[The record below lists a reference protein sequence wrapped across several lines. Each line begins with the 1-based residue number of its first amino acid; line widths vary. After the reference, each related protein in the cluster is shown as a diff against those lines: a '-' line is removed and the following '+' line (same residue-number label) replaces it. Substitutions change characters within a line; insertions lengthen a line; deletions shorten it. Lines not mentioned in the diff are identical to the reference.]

1 MAQSKKK
8 WSGFFGPRFSN
19 EMVTIQTYDKERH
32 WISKIP
38 IKQVQLGQ
46 LFHSYC
52 NTGVG
57 NFFYSEGLPL
67 QNNYDF
73 LCDMD
78 VPHTHIINS
87 PLDVEWDYDKSFY
100 GGSSL
105 KVKKETIKLLKMV
118 IPEGLN
124 PKSEYY
130 LQVTVKDT
138 QGINVVCKYI
148 SKKEEDRVFT
158 AKLMKS

>member
-1 MAQSKKK
+1 
-8 WSGFFGPRFSN
+8 
-19 EMVTIQTYDKERH
+19 
-32 WISKIP
+32 
-38 IKQVQLGQ
+38 
-46 LFHSYC
+46 
-52 NTGVG
+52 
-57 NFFYSEGLPL
+57 
-67 QNNYDF
+67 
-73 LCDMD
+73 MD
-78 VPHTHIINS
+78 VPHTHIINN